1 VKRRLLPIAT
11 AVVSFALIGAG
22 GAATARAMGRASSFH
37 RAVATLE
44 RSWTKD
50 VSEGVPETSIAPLH
64 KTLDSSKYMQAS
76 TWSPLWW
83 LDDGSAFLSTM
94 HGDTDKA
101 WTSAVAVA
109 RARAET
115 AMTAWSEMEL
125 QYGTYVPA
133 VESSAAARWKTE
145 LAAATTPATIEALA
159 TAWTGAVEVARKS
172 AQLDV
177 VTVEVTAATGSYGSV
192 AALVAA
198 ANHTVSVAR
207 GDNLETGSA
216 PSLIA
221 ALTASGTDATTTIT
235 AIKSLEADL
244 GPLAAL
250 ISLDGRVATQL
261 RALDSRVTL
270 ATTHKAANA
279 SAFATQYDSLAAT
292 FHDAGTSARL
302 ESVTSQ
308 ITSLEGSVNAALT
321 AVGCGHAVPNG
332 KVIDIDVTTQSAVF
346 FDDGCIAGSTLVTTG
361 RPGLRT
367 PTGTFHIYAKYSP
380 ITLISQWPK
389 SSPYYY
395 TPEKANYAME
405 FLRGGFFI
413 HDAPWEPTSVYGP
426 GSQNG
431 VDASHGCV
439 HIPMPTMAWLYGWSP
454 IGTTVIVHS

>member
-1 VKRRLLPIAT
+1 
-11 AVVSFALIGAG
+11 
-22 GAATARAMGRASSFH
+22 MGRASSFH